1 MRIRRKHLG
10 IFEGDLTPMIDMA
23 FQMIALFMFL
33 LNFTEADQDERVKV
47 PSSALAKPPDAPQE
61 SPITIQL
68 TNEGAILFGGELLT
82 QEGLR
87 RYLIRESDLL
97 RLKSKSAADATVI
110 IRADATAQAGK
121 VQEVIQL
128 CQNQKFE
135 KFKLRAREDRQ

>member
-1 MRIRRKHLG
+1 MRIRRKGSG

-47 PSSALAKPPDAPQE
+47 PSSALAKPPDAPLE
-61 SPITIQL
+61 SPITVQMM
-68 TNEGAILFGGELLT
+68 GDGQILFGGELLT
-82 QEGLR
+82 QDGLR

-97 RLKSKSAADATVI
+97 RLKSKTAADATVI
-110 IRADATAQAGK
+110 IRADATSPAGK

-128 CQNQKFE
+128 CQQQKFE
-135 KFKLRAREDRQ
+135 KFKLRAREDLQ